1 MERGE
6 SLAFA
11 IGSSHGFDPALK
23 SEIRDHLSL
32 SPMTFPHDL
41 SRVMFLEQLYR
52 SFTILRGKTY
62 HK

>member
-1 MERGE
+1 MDRGE
-6 SLAFA
+6 SMAFA
-11 IGSSHGFDPALK
+11 VGSSHGFAPELK
-23 SEIRDHLSL
+23 SEIREKLSL

-52 SFTILRGKTY
+52 AFTILKGKTY